1 MQGKHRAKLK
11 SKREKER
18 KKIRSSIE
26 IERAERERRTGVK
39 AERDGGGI
47 FEELVAERACHAWS

>member
-1 MQGKHRAKLK
+1 MSLPRPKQQH
-11 SKREKER
+11 R